1 LKKEID
7 DDIEIRVDNTQKVIT
22 VQNNNLKANKY
33 VINQTFNYDPTIIYN
48 YNYRISIGLMND
60 ENIYNLFIAKN

>member
-1 LKKEID
+1 MKKEID